1 MPENSCAH
9 RDIGAVVQ
17 SLEHRPKRNLQRR
30 LAVAIGIATV
40 VAGIEIIGSVAS
52 GSLALLTDAGHIAT
66 DAFALGLSL
75 AALRLSTRPHTA
87 KLSFGY
93 HRVEVIAALANA
105 VLLVAVAVY
114 LGGLAYA
121 RYHSPVP
128 VQAVI
133 MLLIGLGGLAGNLI
147 MAFLLRSWARVNI
160 NARGAF
166 LHAYGDVLGSGGV
179 VVAAVLVQLTGSG
192 IVDLLFSIFILALIL
207 LSAGRLL
214 RDTVAIILEASP
226 RGISPQEV
234 AAAVSAIPGVRG
246 VHDLHIW
253 TMTSGLVVL
262 TGHVLVAGEST
273 VQGAARIVDSIRDML
288 RSRFRIAHATLQVDS
303 ATETMI
309 PATELT
315 KSDR

>member
-1 MPENSCAH
+1 MPEDSCAH
-9 RDIGAVVQ
+9 PHIDAPVQ
-17 SLEHRPKRNLQRR
+17 SLEHEPKRNLQRR
-30 LAVAIGIATV
+30 LAVAIGIAAV
-40 VAGIEIIGSVAS
+40 VAGIEVLGSVAS

-93 HRVEVIAALANA
+93 HRVEVLAALANA
-105 VLLVAVAVY
+105 ALLVVVAVY
-114 LGGLAYA
+114 LAGLAYA
-121 RYHSPVP
+121 RYSNPVRP
-128 VQAVI
+128 DVAI
-133 MLLIGLGGLAGNLI
+133 MLLVGLGGLAGNLT

-160 NARGAF
+160 NAQGAF

-179 VVAAVLVQLTGSG
+179 VVAAVFVQLTGNG
-192 IVDLLFSIFILALIL
+192 IADLLFSVFILALISF
-207 LSAGRLL
+207 SAGRLL

-234 AAAVSAIPGVRG
+234 AGAVSAIPGVRG

-273 VQGAARIVDSIRDML
+273 VQGAARIVDAIRDML
-288 RSRFRIAHATLQVDS
+288 RSRFQIAHATLQVDS

-309 PATELT
+309 PATDLT
-315 KSDR
+315 RSP